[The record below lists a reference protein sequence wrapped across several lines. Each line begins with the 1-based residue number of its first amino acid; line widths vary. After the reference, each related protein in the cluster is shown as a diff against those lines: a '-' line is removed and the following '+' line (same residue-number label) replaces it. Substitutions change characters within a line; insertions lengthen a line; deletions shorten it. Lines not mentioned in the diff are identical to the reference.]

1 MRVLLN
7 LKYINVVIT
16 ICIFNLVNLAANSQS
31 VRFPSDRDNKMILE
45 LNYQPENKI
54 NLPVSEIEIL
64 DARFNKTY
72 VGITTGMSMLSNNEF
87 GRQDIIFPVTFNVYL
102 RDKLYNWFAMNSSS
116 GDKLIILIK
125 KFRSNDN
132 IRKMLISSKRKEVL
146 FLFSVSF
153 FLQRDETC
161 YKLSGVDKWYSSDNM
176 SNSEYLIKK
185 DYHEWLITNVL
196 LQEVKQV
203 RFNINDNTVSYSR
216 PEVDNGIRQRFDL
229 PVMRE
234 KIKKGIYRTYQEFL
248 LNKPSD
254 TSFRVAT
261 LKSKKIVFIDTAGI
275 ALNSSN
281 TWSVSDGKMTVFMF
295 GNNFYEI
302 EIRNNALRV
311 RTFRKVNQKR
321 PVAIIN
327 DLHSMGLISKKV
339 RRAFAYSDMPDYLD
353 IDMET
358 GELFLEEIIGPYKL
372 ATVTGSVREN

>member
-1 MRVLLN
+1 MN